1 MSYIQCTPYFRTDI
15 SGWLLH
21 LLMII
26 LSIFEQIPS
35 PPPPPRPAL
44 PSPFQ
49 TLHQVFHFVKVACL
63 EKHNFLWGM
72 RQVMGRFVAFF

>member
-1 MSYIQCTPYFRTDI
+1 
-15 SGWLLH
+15 
-21 LLMII
+21 MII
-26 LSIFEQIPS
+26 LSIFEQIPQT
-35 PPPPPRPAL
+35 PPPPPAAL

>member
-1 MSYIQCTPYFRTDI
+1 MSYMQCTPYFRTDI

-35 PPPPPRPAL
+35 PPPSPPL

-49 TLHQVFHFVKVACL
+49 TLHHVFHFVKVAFL

>member
-1 MSYIQCTPYFRTDI
+1 MSYIQCTPYAVRTDI

-26 LSIFEQIPS
+26 LSIFEQIP
-35 PPPPPRPAL
+35 PPPPPPPL
-44 PSPFQ
+44 LSPFQ

-63 EKHNFLWGM
+63 EKQNFLWGM

>member
-1 MSYIQCTPYFRTDI
+1 MSYMQCTPYFRTDI

-26 LSIFEQIPS
+26 LSIFEQIP
-35 PPPPPRPAL
+35 PPPPPPPL

-63 EKHNFLWGM
+63 EKQNFLWGM

>member
-1 MSYIQCTPYFRTDI
+1 MSYMQCTPYFRTDI

-26 LSIFEQIPS
+26 LSIFEQIP
-35 PPPPPRPAL
+35 PPPPPPTL

-49 TLHQVFHFVKVACL
+49 TLHQVFHFVKEACL

>member
-1 MSYIQCTPYFRTDI
+1 MSYMQCTPYFRTDI

-26 LSIFEQIPS
+26 LSIFEQIP
-35 PPPPPRPAL
+35 PPPPSPPL

-63 EKHNFLWGM
+63 EKQNFLWGM